1 MAGGNDAAVM
11 SMTLAACGGS
21 ASTSGGTTAAGSTE
35 AADTKAAA
43 EGGKQS
49 SPYGMHGRRKR
60 GGNRSSGEGL

>member
-1 MAGGNDAAVM
+1 MMAAVM

-43 EGGKQS
+43 EGGKTVITLW
-49 SPYGMHGRRKR
+49 HAW
-60 GGNRSSGEGL
+60 EA